1 MSTVRPRTVSGMRP
15 TGPLHLGHYFGVL
28 KNWVE
33 LQHTEEAYF
42 FVADWHALTSDYA
55 DPSNIA
61 TNVEEMVK
69 DWVAAGL
76 DPEKCVIFRQSAVKE
91 HAELSLLLS
100 MITPVS
106 WLERNPTYKEQQQQ
120 ITNKDLG
127 NAGFLCYP
135 VLMAADILM
144 YRPHGVPVG
153 EDQLPHMEL
162 TREIARRFN
171 YLYGGNFFPEPQAM
185 LTPAAKCPGLDGR
198 KMSKSYNNGIF
209 LRDTM
214 ADIEPK
220 VRGMFTDPARLRKSD
235 PGNPDVCNLFPYHV
249 LLASPEEQAEI
260 RTGCTG
266 ASFGCVECK
275 KRFLKN
281 LEAFLA
287 PPLLEQPRIV
297 RNAKNEVHIDVESE
311 GTDIYYTTD
320 GTEPTAQS
328 AKYEVPFILD
338 KKGTVKAITYDVQSG
353 KSGPVASRRFDLPA
367 VDYKVTSPADERTNL
382 MFDGNGYSTYYLPE
396 GKNEIVV
403 ELAAPHTIS
412 GFVYTP
418 NQGRD
423 SQGHISNYQLSV
435 DGKVV
440 ASGEFSNIK
449 HNPIE
454 QEIHFAPV
462 KGKKLVFKATRIVDN
477 VKRVGIAEFSV
488 ITED

>member
-1 MSTVRPRTVSGMRP
+1 MSKELRTVSGMRP

-28 KNWVE
+28 KNWIE
-33 LQHTEEAYF
+33 LQDREEAYF

-55 DPSNIA
+55 DPSRIRHNI
-61 TNVEEMVK
+61 VEMVT

-153 EDQLPHMEL
+153 EDQLPHLEL

-171 YLYGGNFFPEPQAM
+171 SFYGPFFPEPQAM

-209 LRDTM
+209 LSDSF

-249 LLASPEEQAEI
+249 LLTAPEQQSEI
-260 RTGCTG
+260 RRGCTS
-266 ASFGCVECK
+266 AQLGCVDCK
-275 KRFLKN
+275 KIFLKN
-281 LEAFLA
+281 LEAFLT
-287 PPLLEQPRIV
+287 PLQERRATLNARPGAV
-297 RNAKNEVHIDVESE
+297 REILAHGNEKARAFAAATMVDVRQKM
-311 GTDIYYTTD
+311 G
-320 GTEPTAQS
+320 
-328 AKYEVPFILD
+328 L
-338 KKGTVKAITYDVQSG
+338 
-353 KSGPVASRRFDLPA
+353 
-367 VDYKVTSPADERTNL
+367 
-382 MFDGNGYSTYYLPE
+382 
-396 GKNEIVV
+396 
-403 ELAAPHTIS
+403 
-412 GFVYTP
+412 
-418 NQGRD
+418 
-423 SQGHISNYQLSV
+423 
-435 DGKVV
+435 
-440 ASGEFSNIK
+440 
-449 HNPIE
+449 
-454 QEIHFAPV
+454 
-462 KGKKLVFKATRIVDN
+462 
-477 VKRVGIAEFSV
+477 
-488 ITED
+488 